1 MRVAVIL
8 ALLPLA
14 RSTSEEFAEASNEGE
29 CALLQSSAVRTR
41 AFNAAEMTEMS
52 TEHLDLR
59 AQLAG
64 MSAANLTSH
73 TVCDLHTLNQELQGK
88 TCQSMPKTVL
98 IHIPKTAGTAVELAG
113 FMSGVP
119 WGCHMSFTGCAR
131 AHSTCFAWHVP
142 PSWMTTPNLY
152 EGRDAFCVTRDPYER
167 ALSEYRY
174 FNTDC
179 RKSHMNAKLTE
190 YLEAYKDGDVE
201 INGCHLV
208 PQAEY
213 VWGRD
218 GRQWCQSILRLEE
231 FPQAFDNF
239 IASRSQTFQS
249 QSIKLHQSPINYGH
263 CQDLSVDD
271 ISNYNIQLINEIYH
285 EDFQR
290 LNYAKRTI

>member
-8 ALLPLA
+8 ALLSVA
-14 RSTSEEFAEASNEGE
+14 GSATEASHEDEGE
-29 CALLQSSAVRTR
+29 CSLLQSSVVRTR
-41 AFNAAEMTEMS
+41 NAAEVAEMS
-52 TEHLDLR
+52 TEHLELR
-59 AQLAG
+59 ARLAG
-64 MSAANLTSH
+64 MSASNLTSH
-73 TVCDLHTLNQELQGK
+73 TVCDLETLEHELQGK
-88 TCQSMPKTVL
+88 TCQSMPKTVM
-98 IHIPKTAGTAVELAG
+98 IHIPKTAGTAVEYAG

-119 WGCHMSFTGCAR
+119 WGCHMSFSGCAKAQSR
-131 AHSTCFAWHVP
+131 CFAWHVP
-142 PSWMTTPNLY
+142 PSWMTAPSVY
-152 EGRDAFCVTRDPYER
+152 EDRDVFCVTRDPYER

-179 RKSHMNAKLTE
+179 QKSSMNAKLTE

-239 IASRSQTFQS
+239 IASRNETF
-249 QSIKLHQSPINYGH
+249 QSIKLHESPINYGN
-263 CQDLSVDD
+263 CQDLRVDD
-271 ISNYNIQLINEIYH
+271 FSNYNIQLINEIYH

-290 LNYAKRTI
+290 LNYAKRNL